1 MMSAGPVGQSK
12 ETIPMPLLIAS
23 SRISG
28 KPSKR
33 EDSTNTA
40 ASAMSE
46 PMSSEGPSMVTESW
60 SPCCSISPR

>member
-1 MMSAGPVGQSK
+1 MSAGPVGQSN
-12 ETIPMPLLIAS
+12 ETMPMPLLIAS

-33 EDSTNTA
+33 DESTNTD

-46 PMSSEGPSMVTESW
+46 PMSSAGPSIVTESS
-60 SPCCSISPR
+60 SPCSSISPR